1 MANAVREKVRE
12 LDKGVPVGRPVTLD
26 EVLGEETQQPR
37 FNMSLFSGFAALGL
51 TLAGIGIYS
60 VISYTVTQRI
70 HEIGVRMALGAKRG
84 DILKLVLLMVAKI
97 AGLGMTIGLCGSVVL
112 EHIVRFEVFA
122 NTSFDLVS
130 LAAVVLT
137 LSAVSLLAAWMPAS
151 RAGDLDPVTALR
163 HEA

>member
-1 MANAVREKVRE
+1 
-12 LDKGVPVGRPVTLD
+12 
-26 EVLGEETQQPR
+26 
-37 FNMSLFSGFAALGL
+37 MSLFSGFAALGL

-70 HEIGVRMALGAKRG
+70 HEIGVRMALGAKRR
-84 DILKLVLLMVAKI
+84 DILKLVLLMVAKV
-97 AGLGMTIGLCGSVVL
+97 AGLGMTLGLCGSVVL

-122 NTSFDLVS
+122 KTSFDLVS